1 MPGLRRTT
9 LLISALACL
18 TAGAGPAA
26 AQDPAPPD
34 TTAPALSKVAID
46 PKLVKRA
53 RGATLSFTLSEP
65 ARVSG
70 TVARKLSGVKTKG
83 GRCLKRTSKRHG
95 PTCTRRTAAGSF
107 FAPNGAAGPNRA
119 TLGVKDLPAGSYTL
133 TLTPIDGAGNTGA
146 PKAVA
151 FRVDL

>member
-1 MPGLRRTT
+1 MVRLRRTT
-9 LLISALACL
+9 PLLAALACL
-18 TAGAGPAA
+18 TAGAAPVH

-34 TTAPALSKVAID
+34 TTAPQLTQLTIA
-46 PKLVKRA
+46 PKLVKRKK
-53 RGATLSFTLSEP
+53 GAVLSFTLSEP

-70 TVARKLSGVKTKG
+70 TVARRLPGVRTKG
-83 GRCLKRTSKRHG
+83 GRCVKRTAGRKGAR
-95 PTCTRRTAAGSF
+95 CTRRIAAGSF

-133 TLTPIDGAGNTGA
+133 TLTPLDAAGNTGA